1 MDIKVSDNPLESMT
15 VEEAF
20 AWVENHK
27 HYLNSS
33 QMWRGDDLKLFTSAY
48 NAIMNENKKV
58 TGCGRCIHNMKQA
71 LSYQLNKRLQDMRK
85 FPVYKTTKGNFSFKA
100 NGPAVMW
107 IHALNE
113 TAAKEQLKALNAQ
126 VKKDSE

>member
-1 MDIKVSDNPLESMT
+1 MDIKVSDNGLTPMT

-27 HYLNSS
+27 HYLESS
-33 QMWRGDDLKLFTSAY
+33 QTWRGDDLKLFTSAY
-48 NAIMNENKKV
+48 NAIMEENKKV
-58 TGCGRCIHNMKQA
+58 TGCGRCIHNMKAA
-71 LSYQLNKRLQDMRK
+71 LRHQLKLRTRNMKK
-85 FPVYKTTKGNFSFKA
+85 YPVYKTTKGNFSFKP

-113 TAAKEQLKALNAQ
+113 TAAKEQLKALNSQ
-126 VKKDSE
+126 IKKDSE